1 MSACICPNIAVGAS
15 AAKRATLKFV
25 GKVTCNTLIFS
36 PGGRM
41 ACGSG
46 LHRVTRPG
54 SKLSHT
60 LASVKDGFNGSVAR
74 WGIRFRYGIGG
85 KFMIDMHGT
94 LDLATE
100 SSNSRTPGE
109 RYCGSCIASA
119 TRS

>member
-1 MSACICPNIAVGAS
+1 MSACICRNIEVGGS
-15 AAKRATLKFV
+15 AAKRAPLKLV
-25 GKVTCNTLIFS
+25 GNVTCNTLIFS

-46 LHRVTRPG
+46 LHSVTRPG

-60 LASVKDGFNGSVAR
+60 PASVKDGFNGSVTR

-94 LDLATE
+94 LAFATP
-100 SSNSRTPGE
+100 SN
-109 RYCGSCIASA
+109 
-119 TRS
+119 